1 MQGPFVTDAAPEF
14 GHQLKLVPRDIYRVG
29 IAALERW
36 SKANQGKPFAEL
48 EPSAQDDILQRLE
61 AGQIDLQDLPA
72 KLLFGQLLQNTHEGF
87 FSDPQHGGNRGLVGW
102 KLVGFPGARA
112 DFMDWVDRGEKYP
125 FRRWRFPARGAEH
138 GDDTQTG
145 GRGGGRLRLD
155 RSDPG
160 QGADRG
166 RAQRGG
172 AGARREPRYLS
183 RRRLPEHPRRA
194 DLQHPRQA
202 VPESLQ
208 EHREHPPRDQR
219 HRAALPPAL
228 RLPSRRRRRW
238 RRPALVRRAFPDH
251 ARGTAPAQ
259 PLRGTLR
266 QEIHPR
272 RHDHPGLRGQLRRAG
287 AALRFRREGLRHLR
301 HRAYGQGPGGRQG
314 QSVRRRP
321 LGRLPA
327 AGTAPGVLRAT
338 VPQGRRGTRPAPLRP
353 AGGQRFGAL
362 DQPTGCRWGRA
373 TSAASAAA
381 TPATCIP
388 RPRRT

>member
-61 AGQIDLQDLPA
+61 AGQIDLQDPA
-72 KLLFGQLLQNTHEGF
+72 GQAALRPVAAKHPRRLLLRSAARRQSRPG
-87 FSDPQHGGNRGLVGW
+87 GW

-112 DFMDWVDRGEKYP
+112 DFMDWADRGEKYP
-125 FRRWRFPARGAEH
+125 SRRWRFPARGLNMATTLKPVDAVVVGFGWTGAILAKELTEA
-138 GDDTQTG
+138 GLNVVALERGENRDTYPDGAYPNTLDELTYNT
-145 GRGGGRLRLD
+145 RGKLF
-155 RSDPG
+155 
-160 QGADRG
+160 QN
-166 RAQRGG
+166 
-172 AGARREPRYLS
+172 
-183 RRRLPEHPRRA
+183 
-194 DLQHPRQA
+194 
-202 VPESLQ
+202 LQ

-219 HRAALPPAL
+219 HRAALPSAL

-327 AGTAPGVLRAT
+327 AGAAPGVLRAT
-338 VPQGRRGTRPAPLRP
+338 VPQGAEELGLHPTTCRRPTLGPWTT
-353 AGGQRFGAL
+353 
-362 DQPTGCRWGRA
+362 PTGCRWGRA

>member
-1 MQGPFVTDAAPEF
+1 MA
-14 GHQLKLVPRDIYRVG
+14 RSI
-29 IAALERW
+29 
-36 SKANQGKPFAEL
+36 
-48 EPSAQDDILQRLE
+48 PS
-61 AGQIDLQDLPA
+61 
-72 KLLFGQLLQNTHEGF
+72 
-87 FSDPQHGGNRGLVGW
+87 
-102 KLVGFPGARA
+102 
-112 DFMDWVDRGEKYP
+112 
-125 FRRWRFPARGAEH
+125 RRWRFPARGAEH

-228 RLPSRRRRRW
+228 RFPSRRRRRW

-251 ARGTAPAQ
+251 ARGTALAQ
-259 PLRGTLR
+259 SLRGTLR

-272 RHDHPGLRGQLRRAG
+272 RHDHPGLRGQLRGAG
-287 AALRFRREGLRHLR
+287 TALRFRREGLRHLR
-301 HRAYGQGPGGRQG
+301 HRAYGQGPGGRHG

-362 DQPTGCRWGRA
+362 DQPLRGADGAVQLLRLLQRLRLLHVFQGLA
-373 TSAASAAA
+373 EPEHPAGAAPDPRCSNCAP
-381 TPATCIP
+381 TATCSRSTSTATAGKP
-388 RPRRT
+388 PA